1 MFEINN
7 LSLWIPLLPMI
18 GALIWGYS
26 AYSDDKI
33 FKQHTKKV
41 VSFGAPLA
49 VLIPFF
55 IGLGYFF
62 KILSLPTGQRAIHE
76 VIFPWIS
83 TSHFS
88 NNIAFFLDQLSIIMV
103 LVVSGISFLIHV
115 YSIGYME
122 HDPGF
127 SRFFSYLN
135 LFTGMMLILVMGD
148 NILLMFVGWEGV
160 GLCSYLLIGFWF
172 QDINNAKAGMKAF
185 VVNRIGDFAFITG
198 VLTMF
203 WVLGN
208 APNGVYTFDFQ
219 TLNSMASVLAG
230 QTVVGFKATEVIA
243 VLFFIGATGKS
254 AQIPLHVWLPD
265 AMAGPTPVSALI
277 HAATMVTAG
286 VFMIG
291 RLGGIFLEAPNA
303 LVIIAIIGGVTSF
316 FAATIA
322 ITQFDIKRVLAYST
336 VSQLGYMFLAMG
348 MGSFSAGI
356 FHLVTHAFFKALL
369 FLGSGSVILGMH
381 HEQDMRRMGGLHAK
395 MKYTGITFLI
405 GVMAIT
411 GVAPLSGFFSK
422 DEILFKTFIGSAFI
436 SKSLYVL
443 GLTTAFI
450 TAFYMFRQYFM
461 TFRGTFRG
469 IPKSVHH
476 EESSHHDD
484 NHGHGAFTLDKVHE
498 SPAVMTTPLIILA
511 VFSVIAGFLNLPESM
526 GGGAWFHHWLA
537 PIWPVEEEA
546 HSSHSLEILLA
557 LLSFGIAII
566 SIGFA
571 YLFYMKNTHLPET
584 VEKMFPVLHR
594 LSFNKYFIDEI
605 YEVTFVKPTIYLSK
619 GISIFDKTV
628 IDGLVNGLGTLT
640 VWVSKINGWIDTHI
654 VDGAV
659 NGAADIIQWSGDK
672 IRKTQTG
679 YLYNYLS
686 YVLGGVI
693 VITVYLVFK

>member
-1 MFEINN
+1 MFEIKN
-7 LSLWIPLLPMI
+7 LSALIPLLPMI
-18 GALIWGYS
+18 GALLWGYS
-26 AYSDDKI
+26 AYTGNKI

-41 VSFGAPLA
+41 VSFGAPLV
-49 VLIPFF
+49 VLISFL

-62 KILSLPTGQRAIHE
+62 KILSLPAEERVIHE
-76 VIFPWIS
+76 VLFPWIS

-88 NNIAFFLDQLSIIMV
+88 SNIAFLLDQLSITMV
-103 LVVSGISFLIHV
+103 LIVSGISFLIHV
-115 YSIGYME
+115 YSIGYMGE
-122 HDPGF
+122 DPGF

-160 GLCSYLLIGFWF
+160 GLCSYLLIGFWY
-172 QDINNAKAGMKAF
+172 QDINNAKAGKKAF

-203 WVLGN
+203 CVLGK
-208 APNGVYTFDFQ
+208 APGGVYTFDFQ
-219 TLNSMASVLAG
+219 TLNSMSSVLSE
-230 QTVVGFKATEVIA
+230 QTIFGFKATEVIA
-243 VLFFIGATGKS
+243 ILLFIGATGKS

-303 LVIIAIIGGVTSF
+303 LAMIAIIGGVTSF
-316 FAATIA
+316 FAATVA
-322 ITQFDIKRVLAYST
+322 ITQFDIKKVLAYST

-348 MGSFSAGI
+348 MGAFSAGI
-356 FHLVTHAFFKALL
+356 FHLFTHAFFKALL

-381 HEQDMRRMGGLHAK
+381 HEQDMRRMGGLHSK
-395 MKYTGITFLI
+395 MRITGITFLI
-405 GVMAIT
+405 GVMAIA

-422 DEILFKTFIGSAFI
+422 DEILFKTFIGKTI
-436 SKSLYVL
+436 LTKGLYVL
-443 GLTTAFI
+443 ALTTAFI
-450 TAFYMFRQYFM
+450 TTFYMFRQYFM
-461 TFRGTFRG
+461 TFRGRFRG
-469 IPKSVHH
+469 IPGEGH
-476 EESSHHDD
+476 
-484 NHGHGAFTLDKVHE
+484 HGHGAYTLDDVHE
-498 SPAVMTTPLIILA
+498 SPAVMTIPLIILA
-511 VFSVIAGFLNLPESM
+511 VFAIIAGFLNLPESM

-537 PIWPVEEEA
+537 PIWPAKEET
-546 HSSHSLEILLA
+546 HSPHSLEILLA
-557 LLSFGIAII
+557 LLSLGIAIT

-571 YLFYMKNTHLPET
+571 YLFYMKNRHWPDKIAKASPL
-584 VEKMFPVLHR
+584 LHR
-594 LSFNKYFIDEI
+594 LSFNKYYIDEI
-605 YEVTFVKPTIYLSK
+605 YEIIFVSPAIYISK
-619 GISIFDKTV
+619 GIALFDKIA
-628 IDGLVNGLGTLT
+628 IDSVVNGAGVIT

-659 NGAADIIQWSGDK
+659 NGIADLIQWFGDK

-679 YLYNYLS
+679 FLYHYLS

-693 VITVYLVFK
+693 VITVYLVLR